1 MVVGATGLCHTILDG
16 EGVECDVVVGCVL
29 FGVYFS
35 LILILFEN
43 NNNSF

>member
-16 EGVECDVVVGCVL
+16 EGVECDVVVVCVL

-35 LILILFEN
+35 LILNFI
-43 NNNSF
+43 